1 MEEKMIKVALR
12 KAHTLLRIGHWM
24 LQDNGG
30 ALVCMYGLALMKE
43 ITVLSNQRNRSFA
56 LKLLF
61 FKEQRKR

>member
-1 MEEKMIKVALR
+1 MKEKMIKVALG
-12 KAHTLLRIGHWM
+12 KAHTLLRNGHWM
-24 LQDNGG
+24 LQENGG

-43 ITVLSNQRNRSFA
+43 ITVLSDQRNRLFA